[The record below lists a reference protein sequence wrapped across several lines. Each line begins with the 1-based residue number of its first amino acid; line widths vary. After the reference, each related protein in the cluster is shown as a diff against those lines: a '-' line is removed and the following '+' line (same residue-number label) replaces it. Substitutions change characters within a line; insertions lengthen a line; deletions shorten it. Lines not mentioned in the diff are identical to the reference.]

1 MDCTSDDKL
10 PLLLRG
16 PAETFGIRNDSA
28 ETFEIRNDS
37 AETYRNAF
45 VGRAVVPL
53 RFVVALLSPQ
63 TVVFPLGLRVGAD
76 R

>member
-16 PAETFGIRNDSA
+16 PAETFG
-28 ETFEIRNDS
+28 IRNDS